1 MSILISLDQ
10 CQPIH
15 PHCLINIISGGKLPK
30 RGGIWIIENEIKPS
44 DLYCYLYAK
53 FGVPNGIQ
61 NFLRDDDSDNLI
73 HWDWAFAHEKGIIMV
88 MGLNMRTEVHLIGD
102 WDFPN
107 CSKQNFIGH
116 IKRDLGN
123 FGKRMSE
130 IRSELLEDW
139 DVISNPY
146 RQLRDSITELQSHL
160 DDLGI
165 DADAEKPTVIA
176 GHDAQKNKE
185 KWEVML
191 KKYNHAIGLS
201 MAIRAMTPVLAESFI
216 NLLIFILCRPDI
228 KDNARLYQNYV
239 RSNIDVK
246 VQSLHINCIG
256 FKKPVDW
263 SSEACGRYSSVINE
277 RNDMLHGNVVVEKL
291 KFSEIFFNG
300 KVPVFKKYESMWQQ
314 SMGVAVD
321 AAGIDRVVPDINAVD
336 NFIEH
341 VFSCLNEK
349 VEKSVRILIN
359 RRDIGINK
367 KTKRLGALLP
377 EAVVDFWC
385 GIVPSPEMEKRKTPS
400 TDPIVDAEGKPF
412 SPKEPLKPNV
422 P

>member
-10 CQPIH
+10 CEVIH
-15 PHCLINIISGGKLPK
+15 PHCLVNVISGGKLPQG
-30 RGGIWIIENEIKPS
+30 GGIWTIENEIKPS

-53 FGVPNGIQ
+53 FGKPNGIQ
-61 NFLRDDDSDNLI
+61 NFLRSDDSDNLI
-73 HWDWAFAHEKGIIMV
+73 HWDWAFAHEQGIIMI
-88 MGLNMRTEVHLIGD
+88 MGLNMRTEVHLVGD
-102 WDFPN
+102 WDFAN
-107 CSKQNFIGH
+107 CSKQNFIDH

-123 FGKRMSE
+123 YGKKMSE
-130 IRSELLEDW
+130 FRAEVLEDW
-139 DVISNPY
+139 EVISNPY
-146 RQLRDSITELQSHL
+146 RQLRDSITELQGHL
-160 DDLGI
+160 SALGI
-165 DADAEKPTVIA
+165 DVHAEKPSMAA
-176 GHDAQKNKE
+176 GQHSEENNEEWSA
-185 KWEVML
+185 L
-191 KKYNHAIGLS
+191 LRKYNHGIGLS

-228 KDNARLYQNYV
+228 KNNSRLYQNYV

-256 FKKPVDW
+256 FKHSIDWTSKP
-263 SSEACGRYSSVINE
+263 CGQYNSVINE

-300 KVPVFKKYESMWQQ
+300 KVPVFKKYEGMWQQ

-321 AAGIDRVVPDINAVD
+321 AAGIDKVAPDLKAVD
-336 NFIEH
+336 EFIEY
-341 VFSCLNEK
+341 VFSCLTDG
-349 VEKSVRILIN
+349 VREQVRVLIN

-385 GIVPSPEMEKRKTPS
+385 GAVTSPEMEKRPS
-400 TDPIVDAEGKPF
+400 PSNDPLLDADGKPF
-412 SPKEPLKPNV
+412 SAQPPTKAR
-422 P
+422 